1 MEKKPDKNKK
11 DKPAIMTGRQFKEAV
26 KNSPN
31 LRKLAKDLEK
41 DIEEE
46 FNK

>member
-1 MEKKPDKNKK
+1 MEKEIDKNKK
-11 DKPAIMTGRQFKEAV
+11 NKPAIMTGKEFKEAV